1 MTTRLRNVPRGL
13 VLENDDTQSRVNSDY
28 GEKVRS
34 DRDARFSGPEA
45 SRHRRCSADC
55 ITNTR
60 ESEFSVHTTGRSE
73 KQSKEIRMAKGG
85 LRKTNTTKDLPT
97 LLRLA

>member
-45 SRHRRCSADC
+45 SRHRRCLADC

-60 ESEFSVHTTGRSE
+60 ESEFYG
-73 KQSKEIRMAKGG
+73 MARPLSAGPVDY
-85 LRKTNTTKDLPT
+85 RF
-97 LLRLA
+97 